1 MRDKIKAILRECPD
15 HSINQVGPLWQLRA
29 GRHSGARENGVSLA
43 QDLLAKWRTDPQP
56 VIDYHMDR
64 DGSLEELM
72 RNPYADE
79 PVPVE
84 IPAFLQDAEDVAALK
99 AELAALK
106 AERDEVPEGLKEF
119 VREGEPHGE
128 AQTRLWK
135 LYTELT
141 GKMMLKLATSE
152 ETRTHTRLH
161 GALYWVSRGAV
172 DVI

>member
-1 MRDKIKAILRECPD
+1 MKSEIQRILKGTPHRIE
-15 HSINQVGPLWQLRA
+15 QVEHLWQIRI
-29 GRHSGARENGVSLA
+29 GKHSGARKDGVSLA
-43 QDLLAKWRTDPQP
+43 RDLLAKWKLDPGPAAQP
-56 VIDYHMDR
+56 NKHTAAP
-64 DGSLEELM
+64 E
-72 RNPYADE
+72 
-79 PVPVE
+79 PVE
-84 IPAFLQDAEDVAALK
+84 IPAFLHDAEDVAALK

>member
-1 MRDKIKAILRECPD
+1 MTKITFSDSQEPFTPRRDRSEGFYRTSEPD
-15 HSINQVGPLWQLRA
+15 VHG
-29 GRHSGARENGVSLA
+29 
-43 QDLLAKWRTDPQP
+43 
-56 VIDYHMDR
+56 
-64 DGSLEELM
+64 
-72 RNPYADE
+72 E

-84 IPAFLQDAEDVAALK
+84 IPEFLQDAPDEMDAIR
-99 AELAALK
+99 AELAAMK

>member
-1 MRDKIKAILRECPD
+1 MEQQIRAILSGLPGVKVKPEGALWCI
-15 HSINQVGPLWQLRA
+15 SVGSL
-29 GRHSGARENGVSLA
+29 SGARENGESLA
-43 QDLLAKWRTDPQP
+43 RDLRKQYEYIRDRERAADNVHFAAPQ
-56 VIDYHMDR
+56 
-64 DGSLEELM
+64 
-72 RNPYADE
+72 
-79 PVPVE
+79 PVE
-84 IPAFLQDAEDVAALK
+84 IPAFLQEAPDEMDAIK

>member
-1 MRDKIKAILRECPD
+1 MTKITFHDSQEPFTPNRDRSPGFYRASEPD
-15 HSINQVGPLWQLRA
+15 LHG
-29 GRHSGARENGVSLA
+29 
-43 QDLLAKWRTDPQP
+43 
-56 VIDYHMDR
+56 
-64 DGSLEELM
+64 
-72 RNPYADE
+72 E

-84 IPAFLQDAEDVAALK
+84 IPEFLQDAPDEMDAIK

-106 AERDEVPEGLKEF
+106 AERDEVPEALREF

>member
-1 MRDKIKAILRECPD
+1 MKNEIREILSGLPDVQVKPVATLWSISIGGTLSGSSEPKGAKALAIRMRQQWEHIRDRE
-15 HSINQVGPLWQLRA
+15 RA
-29 GRHSGARENGVSLA
+29 GQNVHFAVPE
-43 QDLLAKWRTDPQP
+43 
-56 VIDYHMDR
+56 
-64 DGSLEELM
+64 
-72 RNPYADE
+72 
-79 PVPVE
+79 PVE
-84 IPAFLQDAEDVAALK
+84 IPAFLQDAEDVEAIK

-106 AERDEVPEGLKEF
+106 AERDEVPEALREF

>member
-1 MRDKIKAILRECPD
+1 MKSEIQRILKGTPYRIE
-15 HSINQVGPLWQLRA
+15 QVEHLWQIRIGKHA
-29 GRHSGARENGVSLA
+29 GARKDGVSLA
-43 QDLLAKWRTDPQP
+43 RDLLAKWKLDPGPAAQP
-56 VIDYHMDR
+56 NKHAAAP
-64 DGSLEELM
+64 E
-72 RNPYADE
+72 
-79 PVPVE
+79 PVE
-84 IPAFLQDAEDVAALK
+84 IPAFLHDAEDVAALK

>member
-1 MRDKIKAILRECPD
+1 MSEAEIKSILKGLPSVKVD
-15 HSINQVGPLWQLRA
+15 QVGSLWSISIGGSL
-29 GRHSGARENGVSLA
+29 SGARKDGKALA
-43 QDLLAKWRTDPQP
+43 IDLRKQWEHIRDRERAADNVYFAKP
-56 VIDYHMDR
+56 
-64 DGSLEELM
+64 E
-72 RNPYADE
+72 
-79 PVPVE
+79 PVE
-84 IPAFLQDAEDVAALK
+84 IPAFLQDNSEMEAIK